1 MFVMSQEFHI
11 NQNSV
16 LSHAVAHAYLWQKRK
31 RTDAKQKLRS
41 FQPVYCLQLFDI
53 SVKIIIDLKF
63 SDNFLNEAKCH
74 TLICPEESVTL
85 CLIYYAG

>member
-1 MFVMSQEFHI
+1 MFVMSQQFHS

-16 LSHAVAHAYLWQKRK
+16 LSCAVAHVYLWQK

-41 FQPVYCLQLFDI
+41 FQPVYCPQLFDI
-53 SVKIIIDLKF
+53 SVKRIIDLKF

-74 TLICPEESVTL
+74 ILLRPEETVTL
-85 CLIYYAG
+85 SNLLCRIIS

>member
-11 NQNSV
+11 NQNSI
-16 LSHAVAHAYLWQKRK
+16 LSRAVAHACLWQK

-41 FQPVYCLQLFDI
+41 FQPVYCPQLFDI
-53 SVKIIIDLKF
+53 SVKRIIDLKF

-74 TLICPEESVTL
+74 MLICPEESVTL
-85 CLIYYAG
+85 CLIYYAE